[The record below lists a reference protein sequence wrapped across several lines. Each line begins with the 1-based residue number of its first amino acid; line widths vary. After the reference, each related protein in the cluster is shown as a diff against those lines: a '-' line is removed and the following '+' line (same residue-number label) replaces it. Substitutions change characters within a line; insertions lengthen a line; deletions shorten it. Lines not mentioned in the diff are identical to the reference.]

1 MASVL
6 QSVFDIDAFKERYNN
21 ELKDHAKSCTNEP
34 ANCWYCQLHK
44 LADGLLSGR
53 YSQPQEP
60 QTEGG
65 TPSQQGIAPA
75 MFKAL
80 VGKGHEEFSTMR
92 QQDAY
97 EFFQFFCKSVAQ
109 KEHANKQRDPT
120 KFFEFNIEQR
130 LQCGK
135 CKKVRYQTDTTNS
148 ISVNVP
154 ARRKNDPTEA
164 AEKKEEDAY
173 EPVDFYE
180 CMNTFAQEETVEGYN
195 CPSCNEKTTAFKY
208 VPGNN

>member
-6 QSVFDIDAFKERYNN
+6 QSVFDIGAFQDRYYQQ
-21 ELKDHAKSCTNEP
+21 LADHAKTCVNEP
-34 ANCWYCQLHK
+34 ATCWHCQLHK
-44 LADGLLSGR
+44 LADGMLSGR
-53 YSQPQEP
+53 YSHPNPTKSDDEV
-60 QTEGG
+60 
-65 TPSQQGIAPA
+65 PSQDGIAPA

-97 EFFQFFCKSVAQ
+97 EFFQYLIKTITQ
-109 KEHANKQRDPT
+109 KEHATKTADPT
-120 KFFEFNIEQR
+120 SQFEFAVEQR

-135 CKKVRYQTDTTNS
+135 CRKVRYQTDTTNS

-154 ARRKNDPTEA
+154 ARPA
-164 AEKKEEDAY
+164 GEDVY

-180 CMNTFAQEETVEGYN
+180 CMDTFVADELVEGYN
-195 CPSCNEKTTAFKY
+195 CPNCNEKTTAHK
-208 VPGNN
+208 